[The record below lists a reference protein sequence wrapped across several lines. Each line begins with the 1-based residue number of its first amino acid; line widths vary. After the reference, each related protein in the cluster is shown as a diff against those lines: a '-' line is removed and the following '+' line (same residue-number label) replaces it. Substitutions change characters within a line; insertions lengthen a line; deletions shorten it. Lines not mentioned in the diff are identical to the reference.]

1 MHRLKPKL
9 YPSRQRWVLISTD
22 VPSRFARSSR
32 DPCLSLATRFA
43 RSPVRQ
49 VVCSGRC
56 GQRIQGQR
64 PGGSQGRFGSF
75 GGRYSGRVDVDLQGS
90 WSSDRVSDCVLL
102 GVSGTAGDIRVGVSF
117 AGVVR
122 VSGER
127 VGLSGFVGVVV
138 VLSCAS
144 VVGVVWEV
152 ADADVGV
159 RVLVFSLRQADL
171 RDVSRASVG
180 RLIDQIDRLIDVRP
194 ALARPDGLTHSLT
207 RALLVRQVFACDDA
221 VV

>member
-22 VPSRFARSSR
+22 VPSRFARPLSLTRSLTR
-32 DPCLSLATRFA
+32 SLATRFA

-127 VGLSGFVGVVV
+127 VGLSGYVGVVV

-194 ALARPDGLTHSLT
+194 AGSLTHSLT